1 MSTECESLN
10 MKTDYYD
17 DDDDVWRVLK
27 SLFLEQTHK
36 DVQFLLLDVFEGWQK
51 VEIFL
56 RISKMRKKKKRRRR
70 RRLIRSPF

>member
-10 MKTDYYD
+10 MKTDYY

-56 RISKMRKKKKRRRR
+56 RISKVRKNKGRRGSRR
-70 RRLIRSPF
+70 MIRSPF

>member
-10 MKTDYYD
+10 MKTDYY

-56 RISKMRKKKKRRRR
+56 RISKMRKNKGRRRM
-70 RRLIRSPF
+70 IRSPF